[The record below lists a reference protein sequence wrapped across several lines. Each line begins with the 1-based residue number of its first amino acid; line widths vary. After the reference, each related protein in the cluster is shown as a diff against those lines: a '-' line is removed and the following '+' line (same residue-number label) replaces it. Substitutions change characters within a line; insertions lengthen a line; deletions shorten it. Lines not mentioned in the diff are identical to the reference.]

1 MTVKT
6 SVAMWTVLVAYV
18 LIAFAGW
25 IILPYT
31 SILIEEQF
39 FGAQGGEMVQLQS
52 SHVPTDSDLDE
63 VEEEQKQV
71 KKEIIDMTDYW

>member
-6 SVAMWTVLVAYV
+6 NTAMWTVLVAYV

-39 FGAQGGEMVQLQS
+39 FGAQGGEMVQMQS
-52 SHVPTDSDLDE
+52 SHVSTDSDLDE
-63 VEEEQKQV
+63 MLEEENQV
-71 KKEIIDMTDYW
+71 KKEIIDMTEYW